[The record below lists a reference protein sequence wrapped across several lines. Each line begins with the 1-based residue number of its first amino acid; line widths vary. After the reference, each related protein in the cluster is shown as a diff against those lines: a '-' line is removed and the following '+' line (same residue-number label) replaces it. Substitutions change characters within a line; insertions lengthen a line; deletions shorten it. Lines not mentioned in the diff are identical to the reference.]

1 MAKIHHFSLVDPSAQ
16 LADDVEVG
24 PFCVIGPNVT
34 LGAGCKLLSHVN
46 INGHT
51 TIGERNIFYPN
62 SSIGCDPQDKKYK
75 GEPTRLVI
83 GDDNV
88 IREHV
93 TIATGTIQDHGITV
107 VGNRN
112 LFMANVHIAHD
123 CIIGD
128 DTILANN
135 VGLAGHSTVANRA
148 IIGGQAGV
156 HQFCRIG
163 EGAMVGGGSILL
175 MDVPPFVIC
184 NGNPAEPH
192 GLNIVGLRRAGYD
205 LKALNAFKAAYKMI
219 YRDGLRIAEAIVA
232 LDTLIANNTKVA
244 RELQLMRDFIATSER
259 GIIRPKSGE

>member
-1 MAKIHHFSLVDPSAQ
+1 MAKIHHFSLVDPRAE
-16 LADDVEVG
+16 LADDVVVG
-24 PFCVIGPNVT
+24 PFCVIGPKVKI
-34 LGAGCKLLSHVN
+34 GAGTELISHVN
-46 INGHT
+46 ILGNT
-51 TIGERNIFYPN
+51 EIGERNRIFPN
-62 SSIGCDPQDKKYK
+62 ASVGCEPQDKKYQ
-75 GEPTRLVI
+75 GEDTRLVI

-163 EGAMVGGGSILL
+163 EGAMVGGGSILV

-205 LKALNAFKAAYKMI
+205 LKALNAFKAAYKTI
-219 YRDGLRIAEAIVA
+219 YRDGLRIPEAVQV
-232 LDTLIANNTKVA
+232 LDVLISNNPQVG
-244 RELQLMRDFIATSER
+244 RELLLMRDFIASSER
-259 GIIRPKSGE
+259 GIIRPKA